1 MVYLISIMQFAKEER
16 YFMTLEKLS
25 LNVYDEYRDTIDRY
39 MELIPCEQRDKVDT
53 ATVHI
58 MYAIQDINNQ
68 IEKYNLGKL
77 DISIFYQMMIKTD
90 FLISIIE
97 TLYEIFEAN
106 KKRRDI
112 WGTDYHI
119 IQKFRLYRSL
129 TLAHPLETTRY
140 EEFGFGRE
148 NEKWCQDIHV
158 KGKMESSF
166 FSEIKDADFVME
178 IMEKG
183 KSFPNRKPIYIQKDI
198 LSATSICLQHLQ
210 SFTHSIF
217 LKLIS
222 LKETLKSIP
231 IEANKEMCI
240 KDYINSL
247 VKDLEKRYPT
257 EIEKIVYEDNT
268 TEVNCILYQA
278 LEYLDYYFT
287 DPMREEQYRA
297 YKSEIEQAIYEYGSS
312 VQNMDL
318 EETQAHEKLSG
329 LLYPNCSALCDKSSI
344 EQVHYRYEKVAMY
357 LSNSKERSIETA
369 IEKLKKYSYD
379 GCRNVG
385 VCTNA
390 EWGAIQLF
398 TLQDELNP
406 YFQIDF
412 NATDKELF
420 LQFCTALYYA
430 NKSL

>member
-1 MVYLISIMQFAKEER
+1 
-16 YFMTLEKLS
+16 
-25 LNVYDEYRDTIDRY
+25 
-39 MELIPCEQRDKVDT
+39 
-53 ATVHI
+53 

-222 LKETLKSIP
+222 LKETLKSTP
-231 IEANKEMCI
+231 IEANKI
-240 KDYINSL
+240 G
-247 VKDLEKRYPT
+247 
-257 EIEKIVYEDNT
+257 
-268 TEVNCILYQA
+268 
-278 LEYLDYYFT
+278 
-287 DPMREEQYRA
+287 RA
-297 YKSEIEQAIYEYGSS
+297 H
-312 VQNMDL
+312 V
-318 EETQAHEKLSG
+318 
-329 LLYPNCSALCDKSSI
+329 
-344 EQVHYRYEKVAMY
+344 
-357 LSNSKERSIETA
+357 
-369 IEKLKKYSYD
+369 
-379 GCRNVG
+379 
-385 VCTNA
+385 
-390 EWGAIQLF
+390 
-398 TLQDELNP
+398 
-406 YFQIDF
+406 
-412 NATDKELF
+412 
-420 LQFCTALYYA
+420 
-430 NKSL
+430 

>member
-1 MVYLISIMQFAKEER
+1 MH
-16 YFMTLEKLS
+16 
-25 LNVYDEYRDTIDRY
+25 D
-39 MELIPCEQRDKVDT
+39 
-53 ATVHI
+53 
-58 MYAIQDINNQ
+58 
-68 IEKYNLGKL
+68 
-77 DISIFYQMMIKTD
+77 
-90 FLISIIE
+90 
-97 TLYEIFEAN
+97 
-106 KKRRDI
+106 KKRRRSGLRRGF
-112 WGTDYHI
+112 WACI
-119 IQKFRLYRSL
+119 IGEIAKSRCVSY
-129 TLAHPLETTRY
+129 
-140 EEFGFGRE
+140 
-148 NEKWCQDIHV
+148 
-158 KGKMESSF
+158 
-166 FSEIKDADFVME
+166 FSTV
-178 IMEKG
+178 
-183 KSFPNRKPIYIQKDI
+183 P
-198 LSATSICLQHLQ
+198 
-210 SFTHSIF
+210 
-217 LKLIS
+217 
-222 LKETLKSIP
+222 
-231 IEANKEMCI
+231 

-268 TEVNCILYQA
+268 TEVHCILYQA

-390 EWGAIQLF
+390 EWGAIQFF